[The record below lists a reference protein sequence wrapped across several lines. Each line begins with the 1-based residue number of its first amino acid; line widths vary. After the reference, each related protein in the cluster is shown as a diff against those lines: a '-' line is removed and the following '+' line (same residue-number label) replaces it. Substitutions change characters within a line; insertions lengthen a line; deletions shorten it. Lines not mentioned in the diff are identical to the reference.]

1 MNLYSLQYIEHS
13 FNLITYFHS
22 ILTAFIAL
30 VMIISGIFYYRNQ
43 NNPRFRSLFILVS
56 MIGALIIAMQA
67 GRLIDQQNSDS
78 KTSETVQ
85 LIKKVAKDHHVST
98 NQIYSSSTTLADG
111 MTLQIG
117 KKYYTVS
124 FNGDQSSYS
133 LAKTNLVNQ
142 PHQVK
147 SADFSFG
154 SAGGTNGEMDY
165 WDIALKFI
173 VGLITIVLQIN
184 LSGKGNLA
192 PSNAI
197 DQVQNYILGGIIGGT
212 IYNSQITNLQFIVIM
227 LIWSVIVFTIK
238 FLTSQNTTLNKLIN
252 GSPQV
257 LISNG
262 IINVRRALKNGVT
275 ASELTFKLR
284 THGVNDIK
292 DVQNATLEQN
302 GQLTV
307 NTYDDDS
314 VSYPL
319 ISDGQLNPNSLKR
332 EGITEEQ
339 LNEMLQAK
347 HTNISNVY
355 LAQMNDHT
363 LDIVKY
369 PSLNRIFKIK
379 YPTQIKIF
387 NKK

>member
-13 FNLITYFHS
+13 FNLTTYFYT
-22 ILTAFIAL
+22 IITAVIAL
-30 VMIISGIFYYRNQ
+30 IMLVSGIFYYRNQ
-43 NNPRFRSLFILVS
+43 NNPRFRTLFILVS
-56 MIGALIIAMQA
+56 MIGALTIAMQA

-78 KTSETVQ
+78 KTGQTVQ
-85 LIKKVAKDHHVST
+85 LVKKVAKDHHVSP
-98 NQIYSSSTTLADG
+98 NQVYSSGTTLSDG

-117 KKYYTVS
+117 KKYYTVN
-124 FNGDQSSYS
+124 FNNDQSSYS
-133 LAKTNLVNQ
+133 LTKATLVNE
-142 PHQVK
+142 PHRIK
-147 SADFSFG
+147 SADFNLAG
-154 SAGGTNGEMDY
+154 SGGTTGSIDY

-212 IYNSQITNLQFIVIM
+212 IYNSQITNLEFIVIM
-227 LIWSVIVFTIK
+227 LIWSVIVFAIK
-238 FLTSQNTTLNKLIN
+238 FLTSQNSTLNKLIN
-252 GSPQV
+252 GKPQV

-262 IINVRRALKNGVT
+262 MVNVRRALKNGVT

-284 THGVNDIK
+284 THGVNDLK

-314 VSYPL
+314 VRYPL
-319 ISDGQLNPNSLKR
+319 ISDGQLNTSALKR
-332 EGITEEQ
+332 EGITETQ
-339 LNEMLQAK
+339 LVEMLK
-347 HTNISNVY
+347 EHHTKISNVY
-355 LAQMNDHT
+355 LAQMNDHK
-363 LDIVKY
+363 LKVVKY
-369 PSLNRIFKIK
+369 PSNNRIFD
-379 YPTQIKIF
+379 
-387 NKK
+387 KK